1 MILVTEKNGQQQDD
15 EQAIISFVIMSS
27 ALLRKLRLMKMP
39 RIVIKPCKI
48 IEVFPRSFKA
58 VLEAD
63 LEFGFLNTI
72 ICHFLSAIEI
82 YLVEVLEAIKLILE
96 GISIIKST
104 FIVYLFGLSK
114 KGNKLFWRLFG
125 YDNITTYHLKYWL
138 PACIQLW

>member
-1 MILVTEKNGQQQDD
+1 M
-15 EQAIISFVIMSS
+15 AITRT
-27 ALLRKLRLMKMP
+27 LLRIWQWILHKKNLSYSEKVPTR
-39 RIVIKPCKI
+39 PCKI
-48 IEVFPRSFKA
+48 IEVTPRSFKA

-125 YDNITTYHLKYWL
+125 YDNITTYHLKCCL